1 MSSGSPHPAFEAG
14 TQGHQEGPGKG
25 EFPFLLSV
33 SGHAASLNPFCQQL
47 LKKEKKAGFCFLALS
62 QEAQSQGLSAGK

>member
-1 MSSGSPHPAFEAG
+1 MRSGSPHPAFEAG

-33 SGHAASLNPFCQQL
+33 SGHAASLNLFYQQL
-47 LKKEKKAGFCFLALS
+47 LKKEKKKLVFVS
-62 QEAQSQGLSAGK
+62 